1 VFVLMKLLVGRKPVA
16 MGGSV
21 SGVCCL
27 VVTARP
33 LSSQGH
39 MTMGHVRQA
48 MKSA

>member
-1 VFVLMKLLVGRKPVA
+1 MFVLMKLLVGRKPVA

-27 VVTARP
+27 VTARP
-33 LSSQGH
+33 LSSQGY
-39 MTMGHVRQA
+39 MAMGHVRQA